1 MRIFFAILGI
11 LLILSG
17 ALVLGA
23 PYLSQLQGSDAT
35 FTEQNAAPG
44 GPEQRRLRRPR
55 PQTWLSQ
62 ARDLAEKANAP
73 LSILFGIMSL
83 YYTRRTYHAQRD
95 R

>member
-1 MRIFFAILGI
+1 MRMVFAVLGI

-23 PYLSQLQGSDAT
+23 PYLAQLEVGHSSYS
-35 FTEQNAAPG
+35 EQNTAPG
-44 GPEQRRLRRPR
+44 AAQERQLRRPR
-55 PQTWLSQ
+55 PKTWLGR

-73 LSILFGIMSL
+73 LSILFGFMSL